1 MSLEKMTSNVHPRSA
16 FQHRDFRFYV
26 SARFLALCA
35 HQMLAV
41 ALGQYVY
48 KLTHNPLHLGYIG
61 LALFFPKFG
70 FTLIA
75 GHTADHFDR
84 RLIILICRIVQWMCM
99 MGLIVFSLTGF
110 QPFWILYALLLLM
123 GTANAFDGPASQ
135 SIVPDL
141 VPPEHFHNAVTWGS
155 SIMQAAF
162 IAGPALGGWLYAL
175 FGKAIFVFVAV
186 AFIRFASI
194 VLIAKIKT
202 RSLSSQGEIT
212 AHLLSKSLFAGLH
225 YVWKTKI
232 ILGTISLDL
241 FAVLL
246 GGAVALMPIFAND
259 ILHVGPA
266 GLGMLR
272 AAPSVGAAVMAISI
286 AYLPPM
292 KRSGLVLLWCVGIF
306 GVMTIIFGLSK
317 NIMISLVA
325 LILMGGV
332 DMVSVVIRGVLV
344 QTQTPPAMRGR
355 VSAVNLVFIGAS
367 NELGEFES
375 GLTAAWFGVIPSV
388 ILGGLGTLAVV
399 GLWAWKFP
407 EIRTYK
413 GT

>member
-1 MSLEKMTSNVHPRSA
+1 MSLEKIVSSVHPRSA

-41 ALGQYVY
+41 ALGQHVY
-48 KLTHNPLHLGYIG
+48 ELTHNPLHLGYIG

-70 FTLIA
+70 LTLIA
-75 GHTADHFDR
+75 GHTADRFDR
-84 RLIILICRIVQWMCM
+84 RLVILVCRIVQWFCI
-99 MGLIVFSLTGF
+99 MGIILFSLAGF

-135 SIVPDL
+135 AIVPDL
-141 VPPEHFHNAVTWGS
+141 VPPEHFNNAVTWSS

-162 IAGPALGGWLYAL
+162 IAGPALGGWLYSL
-175 FGKAIFVFVAV
+175 FGKAIFVFVVV
-186 AFIRFASI
+186 AFIRFGSI
-194 VLIAKIKT
+194 LLISKIKT
-202 RSLSSQGEIT
+202 RSNHIENSEISLT
-212 AHLLSKSLFAGLH
+212 SLFAGIH

-266 GLGMLR
+266 GLGVLR
-272 AAPSVGAAVMAISI
+272 AAPSLGAAVMAISL

-306 GVMTIIFGLSK
+306 GVMTIIFGLSE
-317 NIMISLVA
+317 NIIISLGA
-325 LILMGGV
+325 LILMGGA
-332 DMVSVVIRGVLV
+332 DMVSVVIRGILV

-375 GLTAAWFGVIPSV
+375 GLTAAWFGVVPSV

-399 GLWAWKFP
+399 GLWTWKFP
-407 EIRTYK
+407 EIRAYK